1 MINITESTP
10 LNQSRFSTLS
20 AIESMKAS
28 IKERTSDWDFP
39 VAQEELLTN
48 EGRKTGILAVVRQD
62 TGDYL
67 GQYRKQSLLP
77 NKELVDTFES
87 SLKSEGISFD
97 RKISVMG
104 NGSRFTASY
113 ELGNKIS
120 VLGEAH
126 SPVMHINN
134 SYDGLRKV
142 SLNLGIERL
151 ICLNGMT
158 GFSKDFEL
166 NKRHSPKLNSSFI
179 ASKVLEAMK
188 SLPNSIGQVEKLG
201 SIKADDSVITNVLGN
216 LAQYSKGIISPKLAM
231 RILVAWFNPTNDEMP
246 LGNNLYRLA
255 QAGNRVLRD
264 LETKRIEKTQKAR
277 YSFGQ
282 QLVLAANPEV
292 SSYARHAWDQLK
304 AIPSDPYRLDLA
316 TS

>member
-20 AIESMKAS
+20 AIASMKAS

-97 RKISVMG
+97 R
-104 NGSRFTASY
+104 
-113 ELGNKIS
+113 KIS

-316 TS
+316 TN